1 MFGLWCLTSLSIMF
15 QLYIVAVSFIG
26 GGNRSTWWKPP
37 TCHKLLTN
45 SSHNVVLSTPR
56 HEQGSNSQFK
66 WWWALIAQVVVNP
79 TTIRSRVR
87 QPQHVLNSPCNFL
100 TMWYNS
106 HVLYGSLS
114 LQTYLYFHKVSYC
127 WNHMIHFHGMQVR
140 SGMPES
146 IINYTHLFHN
156 KIKRRSQLNSF
167 IKMG

>member
-1 MFGLWCLTSLSIMF
+1 MFDGWFGCFMVFDANFNNISVISWQSILLVEETGENHWPVVSL
-15 QLYIVAVSFIG
+15 
-26 GGNRSTWWKPP
+26 
-37 TCHKLLTN
+37 
-45 SSHNVVLSTPR
+45 SHNVVLSIPH

-66 WWWALIAQVVVNP
+66 RWWALIAQVVVNP
-79 TTIRSRVR
+79 TTIQSQVR

-127 WNHMIHFHGMQVR
+127 WNHMIHCHGMQVR